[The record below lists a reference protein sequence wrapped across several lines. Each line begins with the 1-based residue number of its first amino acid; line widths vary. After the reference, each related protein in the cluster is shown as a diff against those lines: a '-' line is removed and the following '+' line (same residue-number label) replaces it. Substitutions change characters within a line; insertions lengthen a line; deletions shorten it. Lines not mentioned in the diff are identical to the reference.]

1 MSFDALD
8 VALEMN
14 RQLADLNAAIGR
26 SDPDLARQIRRAA
39 SSAAL
44 NLAEGR
50 QRAGRDRQH
59 LYRGAAGSAAEART
73 ALEIARAWR
82 YVAAD
87 ELVDAIALCDR
98 VQAMLWR
105 LTHAV

>member
-8 VALEMN
+8 VALEMI
-14 RQLADLNAAIGR
+14 RRLADLNAAISR

-39 SSAAL
+39 SSVPL

-50 QRAGRDRQH
+50 QRVGRDRIH
-59 LYRGAAGSAAEART
+59 LYRVAAGSAAETRT

-87 ELVDAIALCDR
+87 EIEGAIALCDR

-105 LTHAV
+105 LTHAA